1 MKLSDDSSMKS
12 KRPVVLVTG
21 GVAGIGRAV
30 VLAFARAGYVI
41 GLSDIKSAN
50 SESLLKE
57 IKA

>member
-1 MKLSDDSSMKS
+1 MKS